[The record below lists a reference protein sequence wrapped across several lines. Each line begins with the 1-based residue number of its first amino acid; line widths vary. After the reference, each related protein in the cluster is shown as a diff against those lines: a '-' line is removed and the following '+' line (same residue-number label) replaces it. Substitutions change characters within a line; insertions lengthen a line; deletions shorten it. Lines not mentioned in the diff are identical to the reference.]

1 MSETSV
7 NNSELD
13 DQIIHEITAL
23 DSAPVEC
30 DGFVRLAVK
39 VLNQHE
45 EDYTVL
51 CGKVSDCHGTEFSPH
66 CYIEWGQYIID
77 FRARLWLGSNAQH
90 GFLEKSNY
98 GHLYAGQAIIINPL
112 PDSVYAL
119 MLYQPSK
126 DQMDQLRAT
135 K

>member
-1 MSETSV
+1 MLS
-7 NNSELD
+7 
-13 DQIIHEITAL
+13 
-23 DSAPVEC
+23 
-30 DGFVRLAVK
+30 
-39 VLNQHE
+39 
-45 EDYTVL
+45 
-51 CGKVSDCHGTEFSPH
+51 GKVSDCHGTEFSPH

-90 GFLEKSNY
+90 GFLGKSNY